1 MTVTTQP
8 LTIRSKIS
16 TRMPSKWGDFEAIG
30 FEWERM
36 NGHRKIETALA
47 LILGDNEISAGTYL
61 LKDMASGEQISLAR
75 EQLVPHVKE
84 HGIRT
89 S

>member
-1 MTVTTQP
+1 LRAAGISVE
-8 LTIRSKIS
+8 RSV
-16 TRMPSKWGDFEAIG
+16 D
-30 FEWERM
+30 
-36 NGHRKIETALA
+36 RKLKRALEVANKMGARFA

-61 LKDMASGEQISLAR
+61 LKDMASGEQISLTR
-75 EQLVPHVKE
+75 EQLVQHVKE